1 VTVANLTLEA
11 VAGVARAARTTWLVT
26 SGYLAGDALGAISLR
41 HVRRRE
47 LEGWAA
53 DVWAP
58 DAPG

>member
-1 VTVANLTLEA
+1 
-11 VAGVARAARTTWLVT
+11 VT
-26 SGYLAGDALGAISLR
+26 SGYLSVDSLDRISLR

-58 DAPG
+58 HAAG